1 MLRKVEELL
10 QQNLSQGQT
19 EKSEL
24 PTLAQTA
31 VDLLLIMIPYL
42 PVDTYESLWTGLDPL
57 LKSKDDGTM
66 QRRAYRCLAKLTE
79 IESGQEFLVNRL
91 DQVTDILKRTDT
103 APTAQKVASSSWTI
117 LTVRTA
123 F

>member
-1 MLRKVEELL
+1 MGELL
-10 QQNLSQGQT
+10 KQNLSQAPT

-24 PTLAQTA
+24 PTLAQTT

-42 PVDTYESLWTGLDPL
+42 PVDTYESLWTELAPL
-57 LKSKDDGTM
+57 LKSKDDGNM

-91 DQVTDILKRTDT
+91 DQVTEIVKTSDT
-103 APTAQKVASSSWTI
+103 HASAQKVHTGSG
-117 LTVRTA
+117 RC
-123 F
+123 

>member
-1 MLRKVEELL
+1 VGELL
-10 QQNLSQGQT
+10 KQNLSQAPT

-42 PVDTYESLWTGLDPL
+42 PVDTYESLWTVLDPL
-57 LKSKDDGTM
+57 LKSKDDGNM

-91 DQVTDILKRTDT
+91 DQVTEILKSTDT
-103 APTAQKVASSSWTI
+103 HFSAQKVPTDSGTM
-117 LTVRTA
+117 LTFRTA

>member
-1 MLRKVEELL
+1 MGELL
-10 QQNLSQGQT
+10 QQNLSQAPT
-19 EKSEL
+19 EKREL

-57 LKSKDDGTM
+57 LKSKDDGNM
-66 QRRAYRCLAKLTE
+66 QRRAYRCLAKLAE

-91 DQVTDILKRTDT
+91 DQVTEILKRTDT
-103 APTAQKVASSSWTI
+103 HSTSQKVATN
-117 LTVRTA
+117 LGR
-123 F
+123 